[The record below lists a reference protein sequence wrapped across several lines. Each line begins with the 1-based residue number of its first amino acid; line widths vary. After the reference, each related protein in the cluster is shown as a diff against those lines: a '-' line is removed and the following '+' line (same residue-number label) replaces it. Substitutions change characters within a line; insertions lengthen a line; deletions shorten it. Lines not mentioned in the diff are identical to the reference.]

1 LFVPGGFL
9 GLLLTGAQ
17 AQPLNQPASNI
28 TLSDTRTVI
37 APALPAPPV
46 PSADPPSAFLIAA
59 RRAVVIGRTGAAQE
73 ALERAETR
81 LLGRAAQLAPEAP
94 FAGDNGAAAKTVRD
108 VKPLTPDTIESAVP
122 ARRDGAQQQAVLA
135 IGAARRALAAYGRA
149 AAIDAIDDALAAD
162 NRPPLEVEAEAVPAT
177 VAATPTPRAPVPPP
191 EPVITHALL
200 PGHWTL
206 HDARYV
212 WVPPATTPRGVQSAA
227 VVPGTYLWRNG
238 AYVWVPTH
246 YAN

>member
-1 LFVPGGFL
+1 MQRRSVIRLTLFVPGGFF

-17 AQPLNQPASNI
+17 AQPLNRAASNI
-28 TLSDTRTVI
+28 RPSDTRTVI

-59 RRAVVIGRTGAAQE
+59 RRAVVIGRTGEAQE

-81 LLGRAAQLAPEAP
+81 LLGRGVPPTLDAPP
-94 FAGDNGAAAKTVRD
+94 T
-108 VKPLTPDTIESAVP
+108 P
-122 ARRDGAQQQAVLA
+122 ARRERAQQQAVLA
-135 IGAARRALAAYGRA
+135 IGAARRALAAHDRA

-162 NRPPLEVEAEAVPAT
+162 NRPLPEVKAEAVPAT
-177 VAATPTPRAPVPPP
+177 VAAPPTPRAPVPPP

-200 PGHWTL
+200 PGHWAL
-206 HDARYV
+206 HGARYV
-212 WVPPATTPRGVQSAA
+212 WVPPETTPRGVQSAA